1 MLAIVGFATILVLLA
16 AIMAKKLSTMSALI
30 AIPIIACLAIGEGGS
45 LSKYMLDGIKIV
57 APTGA
62 MFIFAVLF
70 FTIMGDAGVFERI
83 VNKIM
88 SIVGTDPVKICVGTF
103 VITLLVHLDGS
114 GAATFLIV
122 IPAILPVFEKL
133 QMDKR
138 VLATIVALGAG
149 TMNIVPWG
157 GPTLRAAASL
167 EMPVTELFSPMVIPI
182 AAGMA
187 AGAAIA
193 VMFGVKERRRLG
205 ASLQHLDLS
214 VSQVSEEELAL
225 RRPKCFWFNIALIIV
240 TVVTLVKGTLP
251 PVGCFMI
258 ALVVALIVNYPNL
271 QLQSK
276 LIDMH
281 AKSALMM
288 ASVLFAAGI
297 FTGIMKGT
305 GMLHAM
311 AEGLAAIL
319 PPSLAVHFA
328 VVIGVISMPA
338 SLLFDPDSFYFA
350 VLPVLATAAETVG
363 LSGVDLGRAAI
374 CGQMT
379 LGFPLSPLTPATF
392 LLIGLTGI
400 DLGDHQKHT
409 FIWAWLVSLII
420 LFVSILTGVIPL

>member
-122 IPAILPVFEKL
+122 IPAMLPVFEKL

-182 AAGMA
+182 ADGMA

-193 VMFGVKERRRLG
+193 VLFGVKERRRLG

-319 PPSLAVHFA
+319 PPSLA
-328 VVIGVISMPA
+328 
-338 SLLFDPDSFYFA
+338 LFRCRQACCSTR
-350 VLPVLATAAETVG
+350 TAFT
-363 LSGVDLGRAAI
+363 
-374 CGQMT
+374 
-379 LGFPLSPLTPATF
+379 SPSCPY
-392 LLIGLTGI
+392 
-400 DLGDHQKHT
+400 
-409 FIWAWLVSLII
+409 
-420 LFVSILTGVIPL
+420 

>member
-1 MLAIVGFATILVLLA
+1 
-16 AIMAKKLSTMSALI
+16 
-30 AIPIIACLAIGEGGS
+30 
-45 LSKYMLDGIKIV
+45 
-57 APTGA
+57 
-62 MFIFAVLF
+62 
-70 FTIMGDAGVFERI
+70 
-83 VNKIM
+83 
-88 SIVGTDPVKICVGTF
+88 
-103 VITLLVHLDGS
+103 
-114 GAATFLIV
+114 
-122 IPAILPVFEKL
+122 
-133 QMDKR
+133 
-138 VLATIVALGAG
+138 
-149 TMNIVPWG
+149 
-157 GPTLRAAASL
+157 
-167 EMPVTELFSPMVIPI
+167 
-182 AAGMA
+182 
-187 AGAAIA
+187 
-193 VMFGVKERRRLG
+193 
-205 ASLQHLDLS
+205 
-214 VSQVSEEELAL
+214 
-225 RRPKCFWFNIALIIV
+225 
-240 TVVTLVKGTLP
+240 
-251 PVGCFMI
+251 MI

-319 PPSLAVHFA
+319 PPSLAAHFA

-420 LFVSILTGVIPL
+420 LFVSILIGVIPL

>member
-1 MLAIVGFATILVLLA
+1 MHSSMKFMLVSVFPDYGCSN
-16 AIMAKKLSTMSALI
+16 STCNL
-30 AIPIIACLAIGEGGS
+30 PI
-45 LSKYMLDGIKIV
+45 
-57 APTGA
+57 
-62 MFIFAVLF
+62 
-70 FTIMGDAGVFERI
+70 
-83 VNKIM
+83 
-88 SIVGTDPVKICVGTF
+88 
-103 VITLLVHLDGS
+103 
-114 GAATFLIV
+114 
-122 IPAILPVFEKL
+122 FEKL

-157 GPTLRAAASL
+157 GPTLRAAAAL
-167 EMPVTELFSPMVIPI
+167 EMPVTELFSPMVIPQ
-182 AAGMA
+182 ACGMLAGV
-187 AGAAIA
+187 AIA
-193 VMFGVKERRRLG
+193 VMFGLKEKRRLG
-205 ASLQHLDLS
+205 ETLQHIDLTTS
-214 VSQVSEEELAL
+214 TLSEEEVAL

-319 PPSLAVHFA
+319 PPSLAAHFA

-350 VLPVLATAAETVG
+350 VLPVLATAAEMVG

>member
-1 MLAIVGFATILVLLA
+1 MLAIVGFGTILVLLA
-16 AIMAKKLSTMSALI
+16 SIMMKKLSTMSALI
-30 AIPIIACLAIGEGGS
+30 AIPVIACLAIGEGGS
-45 LSKYMLDGIKIV
+45 MSKYMLDGIRIV

-88 SIVGTDPVKICVGTF
+88 SIVGTSPVKICVGTF
-103 VITLLVHLDGS
+103 VIAMLVHLDGS

-122 IPAILPVFEKL
+122 IPAMLPIFEKL

-157 GPTLRAAASL
+157 GPTLRAAAAL
-167 EMPVTELFSPMVIPI
+167 EMPVTELFSPMVIPQ
-182 AAGMA
+182 ACGMLAGV
-187 AGAAIA
+187 AIA
-193 VMFGVKERRRLG
+193 VMFGLKEKRRLG
-205 ASLQHLDLS
+205 ETLQHIDLTTS
-214 VSQVSEEELAL
+214 TLSEEELAL
-225 RRPKCFWFNIALIIV
+225 RRPKWFWFNIALIIV
-240 TVVTLVKGTLP
+240 TVVALVKGTLP

-258 ALVVALIVNYPNL
+258 ALVIALIVNYPNL

-311 AEGLAAIL
+311 AEGLAA
-319 PPSLAVHFA
+319 HFA

-350 VLPVLATAAETVG
+350 VLPVLATAAEAVG

-392 LLIGLTGI
+392 LLVGLTGI

-420 LFVSILTGVIPL
+420 LFVSILIGVIPL